1 MCKYTHACNNIGLKG
16 GNEFEK
22 MGGVPGRVLMEEK
35 KERNTVIN
43 IQFQK

>member
-1 MCKYTHACNNIGLKG
+1 MCKYAHACKNIGLKG

-22 MGGVPGRVLMEEK
+22 MGGVHGRVLMEEK
-35 KERNTVIN
+35 KEGNIVIN